1 MAQVRFYP
9 TDLRR
14 KSASHTL
21 LMAQVAPLKTDLLHS
36 SHPPAPFTLLAC
48 TIHSTHLRHS
58 PYRPAPLYPTHLR
71 QRPHCPARRHH
82 HAQNS
87 AAALDCVRRL
97 LSHGTAPSQNTARGA
112 GERLPSGNRPRA
124 RSPTPQVP
132 VIVIPRAK
140 PECISCLSNPAGGCS
155 SPRGR
160 DERPPCGAV
169 NTWPAGPRRCNSF
182 GISRLSAWLSRQGS
196 AP

>member
-21 LMAQVAPLKTDLLHS
+21 LMAQVPPLKTDLLHS
-36 SHPPAPFTLLAC
+36 PHPPAPLTLQAC
-48 TIHSTHLRHS
+48 TIYPTDLHHSLH
-58 PYRPAPLYPTHLR
+58 PPAPESLLSCQAPAPGTE
-71 QRPHCPARRHH
+71 QRRRT
-82 HAQNS
+82 QPS
-87 AAALDCVRRL
+87 AAATISRNRPLAE
-97 LSHGTAPSQNTARGA
+97 HGSGA

-140 PECISCLSNPAGGCS
+140 PECISCLSNPADGCS

-160 DERPPCGAV
+160 GERPPCGAV
-169 NTWPAGPRRCNSF
+169 NTWPAGPQKCNSF
-182 GISRLSAWLSRQGS
+182 EISRLPAWLSRQES